1 MLRNSILEIFKSTW
15 PMIVICT
22 IIISFM
28 RMTYIIKNKSNV
40 IFYKEM
46 IMLAFIIYIMC
57 IFYVVTFQDISFS
70 SSNFIPFKEMFRY
83 KFGSRLFIKNVVGNT
98 IMFMPCGFFIGYFL
112 KPNKKTIAVI
122 LSLIAS
128 LTIEITQSKIGR
140 VFDIDDILLNVLGGF
155 VGFYIYYI
163 LIKIKDHLPEFL
175 KKPIFYNI
183 IIVLIFISFML
194 YLTNYFKIGV

>member
-1 MLRNSILEIFKSTW
+1 MFRNSILEIFSSTW

-22 IIISFM
+22 VIICSM
-28 RMTYIIKNKSNV
+28 RIVYIIKNKVNF

-46 IMLAFIIYIMC
+46 MMLAFIIYIMC
-57 IFYVVTFQDISFS
+57 IFYVVTFQDVSWS
-70 SSNFIPFKEMFRY
+70 TSNFIPFKEMFRY
-83 KFGSRLFIKNVVGNT
+83 EFGSRLFFKNVIGNM
-98 IMFMPCGFFIGYFL
+98 IMFLPYGFFIGYFL
-112 KPNKKTIAVI
+112 RLDKKRLVVI
-122 LSLIAS
+122 LITITS
-128 LTIEITQSKIGR
+128 LTIELTQLKIGR

-155 VGFYIYYI
+155 IGFYMYLL

-183 IIVLIFISFML
+183 IIVLVLVTFIL